1 MVTEFEGAD
10 ATEVRP
16 SVFVAVTVNVYDV
29 PDVSPLTVMVPEP
42 ACSTTP
48 VIPPGF
54 DVAVYFVIVA
64 PPFDAGAVNA
74 TSTLFVAVVVAAPI
88 AGAPGAP
95 FVVTDPEGA
104 DAPEVRPAV
113 FVAVTVNVYEVPAVS
128 PLTGMV
134 PSPACSKV
142 PDPPAGLEVA
152 VYFVISEPPFNVG
165 AVNATVAVVAPVTVA
180 APITGTP
187 IVVTD
192 PEGLDATEARPV
204 VFVAVTVNVYE
215 VPAERPVTLMV
226 PESDCDRVP
235 VMPPGLDVAVYFVIV
250 ALPFDVGAVNAT
262 VAVVD
267 PVTVAAP
274 ITGAPGAP
282 ITFTDFKDE

>member
-1 MVTEFEGAD
+1 M
-10 ATEVRP
+10 
-16 SVFVAVTVNVYDV
+16 
-29 PDVSPLTVMVPEP
+29 
-42 ACSTTP
+42 
-48 VIPPGF
+48 
-54 DVAVYFVIVA
+54 
-64 PPFDAGAVNA
+64 
-74 TSTLFVAVVVAAPI
+74 
-88 AGAPGAP
+88 
-95 FVVTDPEGA
+95 
-104 DAPEVRPAV
+104 
-113 FVAVTVNVYEVPAVS
+113 PAVS
-128 PLTGMV
+128 PLTLMA

-142 PDPPAGLEVA
+142 PDPPAGLDVA
-152 VYFVISEPPFNVG
+152 VYFVISEPPFNAG
-165 AVNATVAVVAPVTVA
+165 AVNATVAVVDPVTVA

-187 IVVTD
+187 IVVIG

-215 VPAERPVTLMV
+215 VPAERPVTLIV